1 MKKKTTE
8 CLFRELNE
16 ILKVV
21 ATCDKKTIERANN
34 ILQQVYSDINKTY
47 IDTNFLKKILFI
59 YLQGYAPENYIIY
72 NLDFLLFACENF
84 KDKPKRNLA
93 YLMNMYELCQ
103 FTYENPTKE
112 QFYKFIKNEES
123 KQKAICKES

>member
-1 MKKKTTE
+1 MKRNPNY
-8 CLFRELNE
+8 LFKELNE
-16 ILKVV
+16 ILKIV

-34 ILQQVYSDINKTY
+34 ILQQVYSDVNKSY
-47 IDTNFLKKILFI
+47 IDTNFLKKVLFI

-84 KDKPKRNLA
+84 KSKPKRNLA

-103 FTYENPTKE
+103 FTYENPTGE
-112 QFYKFIKNEES
+112 QFYKFLKHEES
-123 KQKAICKES
+123 KQKAISKES